1 MSLKSAIW
9 NREESRPRTP
19 LRIIASVIVLVIVTA
34 LFTIPPLLVLSVFDV
49 ALFATAGLGFALFT
63 TGLMGIASIAGVW
76 LAGRY
81 VDRRQ
86 FADFGLGIDRE
97 WWVDCGFGLALGGLL
112 MTGIF
117 LIQLAAGWI
126 EVTTLF
132 AGEALLWVVAGS
144 LLLFVIVGIYEEL
157 LLRGYLL
164 TNLAEGS
171 RGSLGI
177 TGAIVFAILASSL
190 AFGALHAS
198 NPNATLVSTLSISF
212 AGVMLA
218 LGYILTGEL
227 AIPIG
232 LHITWNLFQGTVY
245 GFPVSGLDFG
255 ASIVDIEQGGPAVA
269 TGGSFGPEAGLLGFG
284 AMVAAC
290 LLTVWWVR
298 WRYGNVGVE
307 EGVAVPDLRSR

>member
-9 NREESRPRTP
+9 NRKENRPRTP
-19 LRIIASVIVLVIVTA
+19 LRVIAGVIVLAVVTA
-34 LFTIPPLLVLSVFDV
+34 LFTIPPILVLSVFDV
-49 ALFATAGLGFALFT
+49 ALFATAGLGFTLFT

-81 VDRRQ
+81 VDRRR

-117 LIQLAAGWI
+117 LIQFAAGWI
-126 EVTTLF
+126 EVRAVF
-132 AGEALLWVVAGS
+132 AGEALLWVVVGS
-144 LLLFVIVGIYEEL
+144 LLLFIIVGIYEEL

-171 RGSLGI
+171 RGLLGI
-177 TGAIVFAILASSL
+177 TGAIVFAVLASSL

-218 LGYILTGEL
+218 LGYVLTGEL

-255 ASIVDIEQGGPAVA
+255 ASVVDIEQDGPTVA

-290 LLTVWWVR
+290 LLTVGWVR
-298 WRYGNVGVE
+298 WRYGGVGIDDS
-307 EGVAVPDLRSR
+307 VAVPELRSR

>member
-1 MSLKSAIW
+1 MSLKSAVW
-9 NREESRPRTP
+9 NGEENRPRTP
-19 LRIIASVIVLVIVTA
+19 IRVIAGVIILAVVTA
-34 LFTIPPLLVLSVFDV
+34 LFMIPPLFVLSILDV
-49 ALFATAGLGFALFT
+49 ALLATAGLGLALFT
-63 TGLMGIASIAGVW
+63 TGLSGIASIAGVW

-81 VDRRQ
+81 VDRRR

-97 WWVDCGFGLALGGLL
+97 WWVDCVFGLALGGLL

-117 LIQLAAGWI
+117 LVQLAAGWI
-126 EVTTLF
+126 EVRAVF
-132 AGEALLWVVAGS
+132 AGEALLWVVVGS
-144 LLLFVIVGIYEEL
+144 LLLFIIVGIYEEL

-164 TNLAEGS
+164 TNLAEGA
-171 RGSLGI
+171 RGPLGI
-177 TGAIVFAILASSL
+177 GGAIAFATIASSL

-218 LGYILTGEL
+218 LGYVLTGEL

-232 LHITWNLFQGTVY
+232 LHVTWNLFQGTVY

-255 ASIVDIEQGGPAVA
+255 ASLVDIEQGGPTAA

-298 WRYGNVGVE
+298 WRYGSVE
-307 EGVAVPDLRSR
+307 IDDSVAVPELR

>member
-1 MSLKSAIW
+1 MSLKSTVW
-9 NREESRPRTP
+9 NAKEGRARTP
-19 LRIIASVIVLVIVTA
+19 LRLIAGVVVLVVVGIGV
-34 LFTIPPLLVLSVFDV
+34 TIPPLFVLSILDV
-49 ALFATAGLGFALFT
+49 ALLAGVGVGTALLS
-63 TGLMGIASIAGVW
+63 TGLSGVAAVIGVW

-81 VDRRQ
+81 VDRRR
-86 FADFGLGIDRE
+86 FADFGLRIDRE
-97 WWVDCGFGLALGGLL
+97 WWIDCGFGLALGGLL

-126 EVTTLF
+126 EVRETF
-132 AGEALLWVVAGS
+132 AGEALLWVVVGS

-164 TNLAEGS
+164 TNLAEGA
-171 RGSLGI
+171 RGTLGI
-177 TGAIVFAILASSL
+177 VGAIVFGTLVSSV

-218 LGYILTGEL
+218 LGYVLTGEL
-227 AIPIG
+227 AVPIG
-232 LHITWNLFQGTVY
+232 LHVTWNLFQGTVY

-255 ASIVDIEQGGPAVA
+255 ASVVDIEQGGPTVA

-290 LLTVWWVR
+290 LLTVGWVR
-298 WRYGNVGVE
+298 WRYGGVGIE
-307 EGVAVPDLRSR
+307 EGVAVPELR

>member
-1 MSLKSAIW
+1 MNLKSAVW
-9 NREESRPRTP
+9 NPEEKRPRTP
-19 LRIIASVIVLVIVTA
+19 LRIIAGVVVLAVVTA
-34 LFTIPPLLVLSVFDV
+34 LFMIPPLFVLSILDV
-49 ALFATAGLGFALFT
+49 ALLTTAGLGLALFT
-63 TGLMGIASIAGVW
+63 TGLSGIASIAGVW

-81 VDRRQ
+81 VDRRR

-97 WWVDCGFGLALGGLL
+97 WWVDCGFGLALGGVL

-117 LIQLAAGWI
+117 LTQLAAGWI
-126 EVTTLF
+126 EVSETF
-132 AGEALLWVVAGS
+132 AGEALFWVVAGS

-164 TNLAEGS
+164 TNLAEGA
-171 RGSLGI
+171 RGPLGI
-177 TGAIVFAILASSL
+177 GGAIAFAVVFSSV

-218 LGYILTGEL
+218 LGYVLTGEL

-232 LHITWNLFQGTVY
+232 LHITWNLFQGTLY

-255 ASIVDIEQGGPAVA
+255 ASIVDIEQGGPTVA

-290 LLTVWWVR
+290 LLTVAWVR
-298 WRYGNVGVE
+298 WRYGNVGIE
-307 EGVAVPDLRSR
+307 ESVTAPELR